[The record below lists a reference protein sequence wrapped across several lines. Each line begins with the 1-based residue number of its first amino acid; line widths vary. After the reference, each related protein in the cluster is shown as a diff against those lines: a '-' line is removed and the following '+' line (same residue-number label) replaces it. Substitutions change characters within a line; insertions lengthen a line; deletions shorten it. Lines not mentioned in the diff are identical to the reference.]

1 MTFHKLVD
9 LISDRQQNVYQ
20 LLLWIVAKN
29 VYLLGYFLLFQQI
42 ETVFCVIKESLNIYI
57 SGYILYFVPPLLA
70 KTHISI
76 MSTCLSPW

>member
-1 MTFHKLVD
+1 MEDLDKVSKVESQLSMTFHKLVD

-42 ETVFCVIKESLNIYI
+42 ETVFCDVKPSFNIYI
-57 SGYILYFVPPLLA
+57 SGYILYR
-70 KTHISI
+70 HY
-76 MSTCLSPW
+76 